1 MEQFDTYIHRV
12 LNQVHPD
19 TRISGESV
27 VLINDI
33 VNYLALHIS
42 HKAVMLTKPLDYEAK
57 SRKTPAGKKTI
68 GSRDIQAAVR
78 LVLPGELA
86 RHAMSEGAKAVT
98 RYASNASKK
107 TQAKATTIKTK
118 AAKAGLQFSVSR
130 SEALLRRNTNLRVSE
145 TAPIYLAGVLEY
157 IAAEILE
164 LGGMNAINHHMK
176 TIMPRHIKDVVVE
189 DEEIHRLMRH
199 LHIVLPGVVDQ
210 KPAKKGTP
218 PKNALPWLI

>member
-1 MEQFDTYIHRV
+1 MEQFDTYIRRV
-12 LNQVHPD
+12 QNQVHPEQ
-19 TRISGESV
+19 RISGESV

-33 VNYLALHIS
+33 VNYLAFHIS
-42 HKAVMLTKPLDYEAK
+42 QKAVMLTKPLDYEAK

-78 LVLPGELA
+78 LVIPGELA
-86 RHAMSEGAKAVT
+86 KHAMSDGAKAVT
-98 RYASNASKK
+98 RYMAYASKK
-107 TQAKATTIKTK
+107 TQAKTATTK

-145 TAPIYLAGVLEY
+145 TASVYLAGVLEY

-164 LGGMNAINHHMK
+164 LGGNTAINHHMK
-176 TIMPRHIKDVVVE
+176 TLMPRHIKDAVVE

-210 KPAKKGTP
+210 NPAKKGTS

>member
-12 LNQVHPD
+12 QKQVHPD
-19 TRISGESV
+19 QRISGESV
-27 VLINDI
+27 KLINDI

-57 SRKTPAGKKTI
+57 GRKTPLGKKTI
-68 GSRDIQAAVR
+68 SSRDVQAAVR
-78 LVLPGELA
+78 LVIPGELA
-86 RHAMSEGAKAVT
+86 KHAMSQGAKAVT

-107 TQAKATTIKTK
+107 TQAKTIKTK
-118 AAKAGLQFSVSR
+118 AAKAGLQFSVPR
-130 SEALLRRNTNLRVSE
+130 SEALLRRNTDLRVSE

-164 LGGMNAINHHMK
+164 LGGNDAINHHMK
-176 TIMPRHIKDVVVE
+176 TLMPRHIKDAVVE

-210 KPAKKGTP
+210 NPAKKGTP

>member
-19 TRISGESV
+19 QRISGESV
-27 VLINDI
+27 KLINDI

-57 SRKTPAGKKTI
+57 GRKTPLGKKTI
-68 GSRDIQAAVR
+68 SSRDVQAAVR
-78 LVLPGELA
+78 LVIPGELA
-86 RHAMSEGAKAVT
+86 KHAMSQGAKAVT
-98 RYASNASKK
+98 RYTSNASKK
-107 TQAKATTIKTK
+107 TTTIKTK
-118 AAKAGLQFSVSR
+118 AAKAGLQFSVPR
-130 SEALLRRNTNLRVSE
+130 SEALLRRNTDLRVSE
-145 TAPIYLAGVLEY
+145 TAPIYLAAVLEY

-164 LGGMNAINHHMK
+164 LGGINAKNHHMK
-176 TIMPRHIKDVVVE
+176 TLMPRHIKDVVVE

-210 KPAKKGTP
+210 KPKKGTP
-218 PKNALPWLI
+218 AKNALPWLI

>member
-12 LNQVHPD
+12 QKQVHPD
-19 TRISGESV
+19 QRISGESV
-27 VLINDI
+27 KLINDI

-57 SRKTPAGKKTI
+57 GRKTPLGKKTI
-68 GSRDIQAAVR
+68 SSRDVQAAVR
-78 LVLPGELA
+78 LVIPGELA
-86 RHAMSEGAKAVT
+86 KHAMSDGAKAVT
-98 RYASNASKK
+98 RYMAYASKK
-107 TQAKATTIKTK
+107 TQAKTTTIKTK

-130 SEALLRRNTNLRVSE
+130 TEALLRRNTDLRVSE

-164 LGGMNAINHHMK
+164 LAGNTALNHHMK
-176 TIMPRHIKDVVVE
+176 TLMPRHIKDAVVE